1 MKRCSVMRLINAFL
15 LATGIVFSVSSC
27 RLLALSLLYPYGY
40 EDGYGYGGHSGGG
53 TTSGGTSTG
62 GTTTGTTSGGT
73 TTTGTSGGTSTGST
87 GTTTGTNTGTSTSSG
102 VSSTLPIYGKAL
114 SWGDVLTFD
123 RSYFANFAAG
133 SKIIITEVNTD
144 RYSSQLKMYAP
155 VVNSGW
161 VPLSN
166 GTITNAT
173 LTGDGVIT
181 SKLLYDTIGTLVY
194 TVTQTEA
201 ENLRNYGMYLHGGG
215 MTISSIQLSATG
227 SYTTGSSSGTG
238 TTSSTGTTSG
248 GTTYSGASSGTVIYS
263 GGYDLGNWS
272 YFLIEASSL
281 QGVQSGSV
289 IQIVTSQSSVVPNP
303 TRANVR
309 LYTGNTWQALTG
321 GSVSG
326 AQRNGDALVPNAIN
340 GTVSYVLT
348 ASEASGIKQRGLII
362 QGYGIRVNQV
372 ALSGSLSYSSG
383 ATTAPIAST
392 PNSNGNSVAAPSGS
406 PYARHGTLSVRGA
419 NLVDKNGK
427 KVQLYGMST
436 HGLSWYPQYVNYD
449 SFKTL
454 RDEWNTNCV
463 RLALYPRDYNGY
475 LTGGNKNQLK
485 KIVYDGIDYATN
497 LGMYV
502 IVDWHVLNYNPN
514 ETASEAVA
522 FFRDVSARY
531 KSYDNV
537 LYEICNEPV
546 NSDWNSVIK
555 PYAESLIPV
564 IRAND
569 SNAIILVGT
578 NTWSQDLEGPL
589 SNRLSYTNV
598 MYTFHFY
605 AGTHTEFMQQRL
617 QSAVHAGLPVFI
629 SEFGTCD
636 ASGNGGFNSAQSSV
650 WFNVIKNYNLS
661 HINWSLCNKAETAS
675 ALVAQTSKTSGWQEN
690 ELSESGRLIRAHF
703 KSLPN

>member
-1 MKRCSVMRLINAFL
+1 MKHSCVMRIAKTFFL
-15 LATGIVFSVSSC
+15 AVGVVFFLSSC

-40 EDGYGYGGHSGGG
+40 DGYGSG
-53 TTSGGTSTG
+53 G
-62 GTTTGTTSGGT
+62 GTTTGTRSGGGSSGGGT

-87 GTTTGTNTGTSTSSG
+87 GTSSGTNTGSTGTTSGGTSG
-102 VSSTLPIYGKAL
+102 ISSTLPIYGTAL

-123 RSYFANFAAG
+123 RSYFASFAAG
-133 SKIIITEVNTD
+133 SKIIITETNTD

-161 VPLSN
+161 APLAG

-173 LTGDGVIT
+173 LNSDGVIT
-181 SKLLYDTIGTLVY
+181 SKLNYNTTGTLIY

-215 MTISSIQLSATG
+215 MTISSIQLSANGSASQTGTSYGTSTG
-227 SYTTGSSSGTG
+227 STTTTPS
-238 TTSSTGTTSG
+238 TTSSTGTG
-248 GTTYSGASSGTVIYS
+248 GVVVYS

-272 YFLIEASSL
+272 YFLIEASKL
-281 QGVQSGSV
+281 QSVQNGTV
-289 IQIVTSQSSVVPNP
+289 INIFTAQSSTVPNP
-303 TRANVR
+303 SSANLR
-309 LYTGNTWQALTG
+309 LYVGNTWQALTG

-326 AQRNGDALVPNAIN
+326 ARRNGDALVPNAIN

-348 ASEASGIKQRGLII
+348 ANEANAIKQRGLIV
-362 QGYGIRVNQV
+362 QGYGIRVNTV
-372 ALSGSLSYSSG
+372 TLSGAISSSSTG
-383 ATTAPIAST
+383 STTTVASK
-392 PNSNGNSVAAPSGS
+392 PNSNGNSVAAPNGS
-406 PYARHGTLSVRGA
+406 PYFRHGTLSVRGA

-436 HGLSWYPQYVNYD
+436 HGLSWYPQYVCYD

-454 RDEWNTNCV
+454 RDDWNTNCV
-463 RLALYPRDYNGY
+463 RLVLYPRDYNGY
-475 LTGGNKNQLK
+475 LTGGDQNQLK
-485 KIVYDGIDYATN
+485 QTVYNGIDYATN

-502 IVDWHVLNYNPN
+502 IVDWHVHNYNPN
-514 ETASEAVA
+514 ETVNEAIA

-531 KSYDNV
+531 KSYDNI
-537 LYEICNEPV
+537 LYEICNEPI
-546 NSDWNSVIK
+546 NSDWNNAIK
-555 PYAESLIPV
+555 PYAEKVIPA

-569 SNAIILVGT
+569 SNAVVLVGT

-605 AGTHTEFMQQRL
+605 ANTHTDIMRGRL
-617 QSAVHAGLPVFI
+617 QAAVNAGLPVFI

-636 ASGNGGFNSAQSSV
+636 ASGNGGFNLAQSTQWFSV
-650 WFNVIKNYNLS
+650 IQNYNLS
-661 HINWSLCNKAETAS
+661 HINWSLCNKSETAS
-675 ALVAQTSKTSGWQEN
+675 ALLAWTGKTSGWQEN
-690 ELSESGRLIRAHF
+690 ELSESGRLVREHF
-703 KSLPN
+703 RTLSN